1 MDMSGTEK
9 RKGRSGNQGSP
20 SSGKTEKKQSR
31 WHLWPYFQTIP
42 GIIYYQIVSGLI
54 LALALNGIRT
64 LSGILMSSAG
74 HEAVTTGDFAFLF
87 TTWQGGL
94 LILLAIALL
103 CLYTIFYLNVK
114 IIYSRSVLCRE
125 KARTGTILKDAVR

>member
-87 TTWQGGL
+87 YDVAGRTADFAGDRT
-94 LILLAIALL
+94 AVP
-103 CLYTIFYLNVK
+103 LYDI
-114 IIYSRSVLCRE
+114 
-125 KARTGTILKDAVR
+125 